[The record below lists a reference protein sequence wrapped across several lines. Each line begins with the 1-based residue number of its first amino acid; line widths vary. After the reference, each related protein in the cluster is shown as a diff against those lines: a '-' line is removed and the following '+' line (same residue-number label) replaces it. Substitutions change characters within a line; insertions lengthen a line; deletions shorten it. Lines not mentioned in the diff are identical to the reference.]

1 MKKEMKEQVIAAI
14 KANLAQYPNFYIV
27 NIEGLNAEATAS
39 LRRDCFNEGVKLTV
53 VKNTLFHKVIKDTE
67 NAEMELLAPA
77 LEGNTAIMYCEGP
90 AVPAKL
96 IKKYN
101 KAGNEKPALKA
112 AYVQE
117 CAFVGADKLEELV
130 NIKSKED
137 LLGEIIGM
145 LQSPIQNVISA
156 LQNGGGSTIA
166 GLVKTLEE
174 KDVNLTVKDVQELA
188 KILKEEYGIEP
199 AAAAVAVA
207 APAAGAAEAAGP
219 AEQTEFD
226 VILTSA
232 GQAKLQVIKAVK
244 ESAGLGLKEAKELV
258 DKAPVAVKE
267 KISKAEAEALKAA
280 LEEAGA
286 EVELK

>member
-1 MKKEMKEQVIAAI
+1 MKEQVIAAI
-14 KANLAQYPNFYIV
+14 KANIAEYPNFYIV
-27 NIEGLNAEATAS
+27 DIAGLNAERTAT
-39 LRRDCFNEGVKLTV
+39 LRRDCFNEGIKLTV

-174 KDVNLTVKDVQELA
+174 KENK
-188 KILKEEYGIEP
+188 
-199 AAAAVAVA
+199 
-207 APAAGAAEAAGP
+207 
-219 AEQTEFD
+219 
-226 VILTSA
+226 
-232 GQAKLQVIKAVK
+232 
-244 ESAGLGLKEAKELV
+244 
-258 DKAPVAVKE
+258 
-267 KISKAEAEALKAA
+267 
-280 LEEAGA
+280 
-286 EVELK
+286 